1 MTFKCWGSTVVVN
14 FSLRFHLTRFLDCDD
29 KVLTVCYPTK
39 DIFLAR
45 KKTTNIEPLDWFRGF
60 FPHFKQIYY
69 FLQWQKG
76 RNDISWDP
84 ENCGKTS
91 PNSCKI
97 ILSLLSINSNNK
109 GKDDLKHMPEEFLS
123 ESFKWIVFKM
133 DFFKQEYGI
142 LH

>member
-1 MTFKCWGSTVVVN
+1 MIKFWQFVILQKIYSW
-14 FSLRFHLTRFLDCDD
+14 LE
-29 KVLTVCYPTK
+29 
-39 DIFLAR
+39 

-91 PNSCKI
+91 ANSCKI